1 MGKSKVLLIDENTLK
16 SYTLIS
22 EQVDGKYLLP
32 SIEMAQN
39 IDLETLIGGALLKK
53 ICDLVYSGEIWNEE
67 NDAYHTLLDD
77 YITPYLCWD
86 IMAAVQPSINYKMSN
101 SGVYGNDDSNKS
113 RMDYKNSQLLQEQYM
128 RNANAFATKMKNYLL
143 SHINEYPEYVKCLD
157 YETAEEVNTCGIYL
171 GDVRLNKHNYWYK

>member
-32 SIEMAQN
+32 SIEMAQS
-39 IDLETLIGGALLKK
+39 IDLETLIGGALLERL
-53 ICDLVYSGEIWNEE
+53 CDLVSSGDIWNEE
-67 NDAYHTLLDD
+67 YEPYKTLLDE

-86 IMAAVQPSINYKMSN
+86 IMAAIQPSINYKMSN

-113 RMDYKNSQLLQEQYM
+113 RLDYKNSQLLQEQYM
-128 RNANAFATKMKNYLL
+128 RNANAFATKMKNFLL
-143 SHINEYPEYVKCLD
+143 SHINNYPEYAKCVD
-157 YETAEEVNTCGIYL
+157 FESAEDVNVCGIYL
-171 GDVRLNKHNYWYK
+171 GDVRLNKYNYWYK